1 MSRFSLPATGG
12 VLFFAAAAL
21 FPQAPAPVESFL
33 DRVAARLESFN
44 PKSSWTASVTSTQIE
59 NDRKW
64 RPEKTI
70 VQTKAVVVTEGRR
83 EENVLKVVETVD
95 GKTADIT
102 ERFLAEQKARREKYR
117 ARRAA
122 AEQDKPGAE
131 RSSRPRL
138 RMDSFAELLP
148 FSAERRTE
156 FFFDLRET
164 ADPAGRRLYLLDVR
178 AKTKDPWNWEGTYT
192 IDAATF
198 TPLRARLKPS
208 ETPAFVKEIEV
219 EAEFEVVE
227 GVHFIPKRTRVKV
240 NGGFLFIKRIRLI
253 SEEIYSG
260 VAITN

>member
-1 MSRFSLPATGG
+1 MSRFSLSPAGG
-12 VLFFAAAAL
+12 VLLLAAAAL

-122 AEQDKPGAE
+122 EERNKPGPE
-131 RSSRPRL
+131 RSSRRGIRL
-138 RMDSFAELLP
+138 DSFAELLP

-156 FFFDLRET
+156 FSFGLRET
-164 ADPAGRRLYLLDVR
+164 ADPAGRRFYLLDVR
-178 AKTKDPWNWEGTYT
+178 AKIKDPLNWEGTYT

-208 ETPAFVKEIEV
+208 KTPAFVKEIEV

-260 VAITN
+260 VAITH